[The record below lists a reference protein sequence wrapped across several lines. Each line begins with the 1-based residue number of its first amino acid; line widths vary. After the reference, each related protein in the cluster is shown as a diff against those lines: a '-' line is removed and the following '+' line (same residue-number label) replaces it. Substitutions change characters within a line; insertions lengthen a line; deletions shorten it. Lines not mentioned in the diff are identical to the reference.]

1 MTLPIQ
7 PDSFAAGLARIDAP
21 STSPVSEGSGA
32 APGTGEFAD
41 RLGELLEDV
50 NGMQTRAQEASDAYA
65 SGSRNDMHGTMI
77 ALEQA
82 DISFRLVTN
91 IRGRLVEAYRE
102 VMRMGA

>member
-21 STSPVSEGSGA
+21 TTPVSESNSA
-32 APGTGEFAD
+32 APGTGEFAE

-65 SGSRNDMHGTMI
+65 NGSRNDMHGTMI